1 MTQVTQTSKEEIK
14 AAQKA
19 KEAADT
25 EYEKAQNAN
34 RSGKGTRVTVGYTRG
49 RSTTRI
55 TYEAFDETQPDT
67 LPADLAE
74 FLELTKSMGGKDEK
88 NVLAWVI
95 DGFNSSQY
103 TAASDPIAEFVEAS
117 WPEDIQ
123 KNFRLVVRNYSQ
135 ATGVSL
141 EDSVKLIKPG
151 IEAAQKK
158 A

>member
-1 MTQVTQTSKEEIK
+1 MTQAAVESKEAIK

-19 KEAADT
+19 KETADAN
-25 EYEKAQNAN
+25 YEKEQNAS

-55 TYEAFDETQPDT
+55 TYEAFDESQPAT
-67 LPADLAE
+67 LPGSLAE
-74 FLELTKSMGGKDEK
+74 FMELTKPFGGAEEK
-88 NVLAWVI
+88 NLLAWVI
-95 DGFNSSQY
+95 DGFNSAQY
-103 TAASDPIAEFVEAS
+103 TNASDPIAEFVDAS

-141 EDSVKLIKPG
+141 EDAVKLIKPG